1 MALLPQNLTP
11 LSSHTAFPAPRAAG
25 EDAGSA
31 GTEPQVVIIRTM
43 EELQR
48 FLPEWREFLARGA
61 QGTSF
66 ESDPVN
72 VEQVLRE
79 AKGHSPLLVV
89 VRRGGRIEC
98 IAPFY
103 VHRARFRLKL
113 SVLTLVS
120 LPVRMLK
127 LFGEQIQYA
136 ADCHLDECFEAVF
149 AELRRH
155 RKLFNFIIFYKL
167 DCSEALWKFCSDLPA
182 RGIPFRSILASAG
195 IEKVHQVRI
204 SGTHEAYL
212 ASLTP
217 STRQELRRK
226 TRRFFDNGRG
236 KLVKVTRAEQVKE
249 FLDQLATVFRNS
261 WQAKTFGYYPRN
273 TESQQRRFER
283 IAAEGWL
290 RSYVL
295 LYDGQPIAF
304 EAGCQ
309 YGGRYYAGECG
320 FDPSKSQLGPGSV
333 LMHLVIEDL
342 FKEDPPEFLDFGL
355 GDAAY
360 KRSFGN
366 TEQEM
371 ASLYLAPRNVWRC
384 LLSLQ
389 KALDYLFVRVRSL
402 LVRSRLDGVL
412 RRILKHKKP

>member
-1 MALLPQNLTP
+1 MALLPQNLAP
-11 LSSHTAFPAPRAAG
+11 LSSHTASPAPRAA
-25 EDAGSA
+25 SA
-31 GTEPQVVIIRTM
+31 DTGTTGTERQVVTIRTM
-43 EELQR
+43 EELER
-48 FLPEWREFLARGA
+48 FLPEWRQFLEWGARGA
-61 QGTSF
+61 AF
-66 ESDPVN
+66 DSDPVN
-72 VEQVLRE
+72 VEVALKE
-79 AKGHSPLLVV
+79 IKGLSPLLVV

-98 IAPFY
+98 VAPFY

-113 SVLTLVS
+113 SVLTLAS

-136 ADCHLDECFEAVF
+136 ADCNLDECFEAVF
-149 AELRRH
+149 AELQRH

-167 DCSEALWKFCSDLPA
+167 DCSEELWKLCSDLPA
-182 RGIPFRSILASAG
+182 RGIPFRAILASAG

-236 KLVKVTRAEQVKE
+236 KLVKVTRPEQVKE
-249 FLDQLATVFRNS
+249 FLDHLDTVFRNS

-273 TESQQRRFER
+273 TEPQQRRFER
-283 IAAEGWL
+283 FAAESWL

-304 EAGCQ
+304 ESGCQ
-309 YGGRYYAGECG
+309 YGGRYCAGECG
-320 FDPSKSQLGPGSV
+320 FDPSKSPLGPGSV
-333 LMHLVIEDL
+333 LMHLLIEDL
-342 FKEDPPEFLDFGL
+342 FKEDRPELLDFGV

-384 LLSLQ
+384 LLALQ
-389 KALDYLFVRVRSL
+389 KTLDYLFVRFRSL
-402 LVRSRLDGVL
+402 LVRSRLDSVV
-412 RRILKHKKP
+412 RRILKHKRQ